1 MTTFLTLEFKK
12 APHGMVKAH
21 REAIRLALE
30 AMMLFQAQELMPRK
44 FEPSATMR
52 YAMAKRSKGYQVRK
66 AQKHGHQR
74 PLEYTGEMKSALLS
88 KPPTIRFRGNAVR
101 ASYGGMPRYTAMRG
115 TNQSGPDKVAEIQT
129 IQSTDGIDQQLM
141 FAAMNKRYVEAMRA
155 SGQTESKQTA

>member
-12 APHGMVKAH
+12 APHGRVKAH

-44 FEPSATMR
+44 FEPVATMR
-52 YAMAKRSKGYQVRK
+52 YAMAKRTKGYQVRK

-74 PLEYTGEMKSALLS
+74 PLEYTGELKSALLG

-101 ASYGGMPRYTAMRG
+101 ASYGGLPKYLAMRG
-115 TNQSGPDKVAEIQT
+115 RNQDGPDKVAELQAL
-129 IQSTDGIDQQLM
+129 QSTDGRDQELM
-141 FAAMNKRYVEAMRA
+141 FAVMNKRYVEAMRA
-155 SGQTESKQTA
+155 SGYKENKAA